1 MDQKKIRILGACLA
15 LIVWAGLT
23 AFAWFGP
30 RADFSYT
37 ERANLTQAPE
47 ITSDAILD
55 GSFMEQFTEF
65 TLDQFPL
72 RDSFRSLKAVF
83 HLYGL
88 WQSDNNGLFT
98 QDGYLEKMDNV
109 LSQDG
114 VDRSAQVF
122 NRFYQNFVQGKTE
135 DVYFTIIPAKGYYMD
150 GPKLD
155 LAALEGAL
163 LPQMEWAQYVDIK
176 GSLTLEDYYY
186 TDTHWRQ
193 ERIYAVADELLTAMG
208 GGAEASFTPQ
218 ALDRPFY
225 GVYYGQAALP
235 VEPETMYVME
245 SEALNGCTVTGYQ
258 KGPTMPQALSFYDLA
273 GVETAADPYNVFL
286 HGSQQTFV
294 VIENPNAAT
303 DKELVLLRD
312 SFGCSLTPLLVEDY
326 AKITVI
332 DLRSVGTMTMKM
344 MEANGLLNLQNADV
358 LFAYS
363 AMVINNPDSFQA
375 G

>member
-1 MDQKKIRILGACLA
+1 
-15 LIVWAGLT
+15 
-23 AFAWFGP
+23 
-30 RADFSYT
+30 
-37 ERANLTQAPE
+37 
-47 ITSDAILD
+47 
-55 GSFMEQFTEF
+55 
-65 TLDQFPL
+65 
-72 RDSFRSLKAVF
+72 
-83 HLYGL
+83 
-88 WQSDNNGLFT
+88 
-98 QDGYLEKMDNV
+98 MDNQ
-109 LSQDG
+109 LSTEA
-114 VDRSAQVF
+114 VDRTSQVF

-135 DVYFTIIPAKGYYMD
+135 NIYFTMIPAKGYYMD

-193 ERIYAVADELLTAMG
+193 ERIYKVADRLLTAMG
-208 GGAEASFTPQ
+208 GGAEESFTPQ
-218 ALDRPFY
+218 LLERPFY

-235 VEPETMYVME
+235 MQPETMYVME
-245 SEALNGCTVTGYQ
+245 SEALAGCTVTGYQ
-258 KGPTMPQALSFYDLA
+258 KGPKSPEKLSFYDLA
-273 GVETAADPYNVFL
+273 GVDMAADPYNVFL

-332 DLRSVGTMTMKM
+332 DLRSVGTMTLKA
-344 MEANGLLNLQNADV
+344 MEANGLLNLQSADV

>member
-135 DVYFTIIPAKGYYMD
+135 AVYFTIIPAKGYYMD

-245 SEALNGCTVTGYQ
+245 SEGLAGCTVTGYQ
-258 KGPTMPQALSFYDLA
+258 KGPTMPQTLSFYDLA
-273 GVETAADPYNVFL
+273 GAETAADPYNVFL

-332 DLRSVGTMTMKM
+332 DLRSVGTMTLKM
-344 MEANGLLNLQNADV
+344 MEANGLLNVQNADV

>member
-1 MDQKKIRILGACLA
+1 MDQKKIRIVGACLA

-30 RADFSYT
+30 RSDFSYT
-37 ERANLTQAPE
+37 ERASLTQAPE

-72 RDSFRSLKAVF
+72 RDGFRSLKAIF

-98 QDGYLEKMDNV
+98 QDGYLEKMDNQ
-109 LSQDG
+109 LSTEA
-114 VDRSAQVF
+114 VDRTSQVF

-135 DVYFTIIPAKGYYMD
+135 NIYFTMIPAKGYYMD

-235 VEPETMYVME
+235 VEPETLYVME
-245 SEALNGCTVTGYQ
+245 SEALAGCTVTGYQ
-258 KGPTMPQALSFYDLA
+258 KGPKRPEKLSFYDLA
-273 GVETAADPYNVFL
+273 GVDMAADPYNVFL

-303 DKELVLLRD
+303 DKELVVLRD

-332 DLRSVGTMTMKM
+332 DLRSVGTMTLKA
-344 MEANGLLNLQNADV
+344 MEANGLLNLQSADV